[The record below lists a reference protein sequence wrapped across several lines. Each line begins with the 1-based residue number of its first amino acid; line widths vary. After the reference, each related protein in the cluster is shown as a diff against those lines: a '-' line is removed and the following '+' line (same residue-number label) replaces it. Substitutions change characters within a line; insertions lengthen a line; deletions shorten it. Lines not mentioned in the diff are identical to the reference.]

1 MAFANYDAYLTQYRA
16 NQGADFQMSAS
27 IASGQA
33 ARFLDCSRVLLP
45 APAVPTTSVAYNKSS
60 DRAINTFVP
69 DAGTGRLSILGARL
83 NPSGLSGV
91 AVMVVDILNMSGG
104 LNATVTTPQTTN
116 LPTAALTRYTNGEGV
131 HAALLL
137 YSGIGGTATTATV
150 EYTNSAGTGSRVSTA
165 VTFGGTPLNTA
176 GILIRIPLQA
186 GDTGIRSVE
195 SVTLAATTGTAG
207 NFGVVLYKPI
217 AWILAN
223 DVEGANIADC
233 VSTGRV
239 LGQFNEVEDDA
250 CLSIFAIFP
259 SAQAVNGSIILGE
272 A

>member
-1 MAFANYDAYLTQYRA
+1 MAFADYDAYLTQYRA
-16 NQGADFQMSAS
+16 NQGADFQISAAIVS
-27 IASGQA
+27 SQV
-33 ARFLDCSRVLLP
+33 ARFVDLSRVLVPSP
-45 APAVPTTSVAYNKSS
+45 ATPTTSVAYNKSS
-60 DRAINTFVP
+60 DRAISTFVS

-104 LNATVTTPQTTN
+104 LNATVTTAQTTN

-131 HAALLL
+131 HAALLP
-137 YSGIGGTATTATV
+137 YSGIGGTATTVTI
-150 EYTNSAGTGSRVSTA
+150 EYTNSAGTGSRISPA
-165 VTFGGTPLNTA
+165 VAFGGTGLNTA
-176 GILIRIPLQA
+176 GSLIRIPLQA
-186 GDTGIRSVE
+186 GDTGIQSVE

-239 LGQFNEVEDDA
+239 LGQFNEVEDNA
-250 CLSIFAIFP
+250 CLSIFAIMG
-259 SAQAVNGSIILGE
+259 SAQTVNGSIVLGE